1 MKWTIGFPIEF
12 LETAGQE
19 RWQTVLM
26 EDTAEPSGPWS
37 MHRLLAK
44 PSTTSIGTFFF
55 LSLFFFLLSCSSF
68 TMLYQFLLCSKV
80 NQSHR
85 SPLPCISFPFRSPQS
100 IEFPVLYSQFLL
112 AICFINSSVYM
123 LIPTSQSIPFPFP
136 LGIHMFVLYI
146 SVSIFALQISSSI
159 PYSRFHIYA
168 LIYNICFSLSC
179 LLHSV

>member
-55 LSLFFFLLSCSSF
+55 LSLFIYFF
-68 TMLYQFLLCSKV
+68 YWRV
-80 NQSHR
+80 V
-85 SPLPCISFPFRSPQS
+85 PLQCCISFCC
-100 IEFPVLYSQFLL
+100 
-112 AICFINSSVYM
+112 A
-123 LIPTSQSIPFPFP
+123 
-136 LGIHMFVLYI
+136 
-146 SVSIFALQISSSI
+146 AK
-159 PYSRFHIYA
+159 
-168 LIYNICFSLSC
+168 
-179 LLHSV
+179 